1 MSIRSYF
8 MARFYDLF
16 MKEMEETS
24 LSVWRSDLLS
34 EICGDVLEVGCGT
47 GVNLS
52 YYPKSIS
59 SLVLTEPDPHM
70 LMLLRRNINER
81 HDGKIKAEDFAA
93 DALDFPDNSFDSV
106 VSTLVLCSVK
116 SPENTLKEI
125 KRVLKPDGK
134 LYFIEHVLAA
144 EQSRLIKWQK
154 FFQPIWRYMCGNCH
168 LTRDTEKHISHAG
181 FSFDKIEKLNSA
193 GGPSIVSPTIMGIA
207 SSVCY

>member
-8 MARFYDLF
+8 MARFYDIF
-16 MKEMEETS
+16 MKEMESTC

-34 EICGDVLEVGCGT
+34 EICGDVLEVGSGT

-70 LMLLRRNINER
+70 LMLLRRKINER

-93 DALDFPDNSFDSV
+93 DSLDFPDNSFDSV

-116 SPENTLKEI
+116 SPEDTLREI
-125 KRVLKPDGK
+125 KRVLKPGGK

-144 EQSRLIKWQK
+144 DLPYLIKWQK
-154 FFQPIWRYMCGNCH
+154 FFQPFWIYMCGNCH
-168 LTRDTEKHISHAG
+168 LTRDTETYISHAG
-181 FSFDKIEKLNSA
+181 FSFDKIERLNSS
-193 GGPSIVSPTIMGIA
+193 GGPPIVSPTIKGIA
-207 SSVCY
+207 SCK